1 MENAADALK
10 IAFAMFVFVIA
21 ITVTFSLVS
30 QAKST
35 ADVVLYH
42 SDETNF
48 YEYRGSSNYN
58 RTVSIAE
65 VIPTLYRYYT
75 ESVGVTVNL
84 LNGGTYKTYTFDL
97 NNKEDIFI
105 EKSKLTSE
113 ADREDNLKKFIN
125 DILFVLPKDTKFT
138 EEFVEIPISGI
149 YEYGLDGTEL
159 VLSSGGKKVYI
170 TYTQQ

>member
-21 ITVTFSLVS
+21 ITMTFTLIS

-48 YEYRGSSNYN
+48 YEYSTSSDTN
-58 RTVSIAE
+58 RQVSVVE
-65 VIPTLYRYYT
+65 VIPTLYRYYK
-75 ESVGVTVNL
+75 ESIGVTVNL
-84 LNGGTYKTYTFDL
+84 KDNTSYTFDL
-97 NNKEDIFI
+97 NNNETIVMDDKARLTSNKDREENLGIFI
-105 EKSKLTSE
+105 Y
-113 ADREDNLKKFIN
+113 
-125 DILFVLPKDTKFT
+125 DILFELPVNTTFT

-149 YEYGLDGTEL
+149 YENGPDGTEL
-159 VLSSGGKKVYI
+159 VITSGGKKVYI